1 MLTPPLATLPDRT
14 KNRWSGVSR
23 RTQVFVSFEM
33 VVMTPG
39 EEPFLLVQ
47 GSPCRDRDT
56 LRAGRHLLTT
66 DGNLFI
72 SYYREKTERA
82 DMTSRQFGDRTNN
95 NVSGS

>member
-39 EEPFLLVQ
+39 EEPFLLV
-47 GSPCRDRDT
+47 SP
-56 LRAGRHLLTT
+56 GFSMQRHTH
-66 DGNLFI
+66 
-72 SYYREKTERA
+72 TE
-82 DMTSRQFGDRTNN
+82 DRTPPTDH
-95 NVSGS
+95 